1 MRNYLLPFLSIIIGT
16 CIVLWLKPNNK
27 NRIKLL
33 LAFSGAFLLG
43 MTVFTL
49 IPEVYHGL
57 LEGEHSHED
66 IKNIGLWI
74 IIGILLQIVL
84 EFFSHGAEHGHF
96 HSPAKGLRKQFPWGL
111 FVSLSIH
118 SILEGFPLH
127 AHSNMVYGIFIH
139 HLPIAMVLAI
149 FFLDSGIGIKKTIIF
164 LFLFSLMTPIG
175 AFLANT
181 VPQLVAYHTQMS
193 AIVIGIFLHISSVI
207 LFETAEGHKFNYQK
221 LGVIILGFA
230 LAFTL

>member
-49 IPEVYHGL
+49 IPEVYHGI

-96 HSPAKGLRKQFPWGL
+96 HSPAKGLRKQFPW
-111 FVSLSIH
+111 
-118 SILEGFPLH
+118 
-127 AHSNMVYGIFIH
+127 
-139 HLPIAMVLAI
+139 
-149 FFLDSGIGIKKTIIF
+149 
-164 LFLFSLMTPIG
+164 
-175 AFLANT
+175 
-181 VPQLVAYHTQMS
+181 
-193 AIVIGIFLHISSVI
+193 
-207 LFETAEGHKFNYQK
+207 
-221 LGVIILGFA
+221 
-230 LAFTL
+230 